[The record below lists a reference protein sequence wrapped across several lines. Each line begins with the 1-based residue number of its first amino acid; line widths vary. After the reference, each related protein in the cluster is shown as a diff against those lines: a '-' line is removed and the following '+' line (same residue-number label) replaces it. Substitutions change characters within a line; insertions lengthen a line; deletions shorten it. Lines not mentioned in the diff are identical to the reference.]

1 MKRTKILI
9 LLAAL
14 LLTLTGCRTRTT
26 GSVPPPGESGPVT
39 ETKPGQAEQPDP
51 PEDDPAE
58 DDPAEDGD
66 TNPESDAPTVTD
78 PDADRKTYAQ
88 DADAEIIPGAGHAL
102 TQQGDGGK
110 KPEHD
115 ANAGTSGAKGSDN
128 SEKTATETIPADQA
142 DQTGADES
150 GQRAETA
157 QLYYQTLLEDR
168 LSDLFECQR
177 FYVYWETPED
187 YRTVHKSSDEHQII
201 LKAGAYDASA
211 KLQSDALTVDDG
223 WIQRKNPGVIVK
235 VVERSVLGSGVQ
247 STRQAEAV
255 CSALKAREGWSRI
268 DAVQN
273 GRVILLSQELLSG
286 GAGKTGAEVLL
297 AKAIYPALFGD
308 TDGDEALRA
317 LTQEAYGA
325 PASGTFIYVG

>member
-39 ETKPGQAEQPDP
+39 ETDPGQAEQPEP
-51 PEDDPAE
+51 PEG
-58 DDPAEDGD
+58 DPAEDGD
-66 TNPESDAPTVTD
+66 TNPESDAPTVTG
-78 PDADRKTYAQ
+78 PDSDRKTYAQ
-88 DADAEIIPGAGHAL
+88 DADAEVVPGADHAL

-110 KPEHD
+110 TPEHD
-115 ANAGTSGAKGSDN
+115 SNGAPGGAKDSANG
-128 SEKTATETIPADQA
+128 EKTAKETVPADQA
-142 DQTGADES
+142 GQTGADQS
-150 GQRAETA
+150 GQTAETA

-223 WIQRKNPGVIVK
+223 WIQRKNPCVIV
-235 VVERSVLGSGVQ
+235 
-247 STRQAEAV
+247 
-255 CSALKAREGWSRI
+255 
-268 DAVQN
+268 
-273 GRVILLSQELLSG
+273 
-286 GAGKTGAEVLL
+286 
-297 AKAIYPALFGD
+297 
-308 TDGDEALRA
+308 
-317 LTQEAYGA
+317 
-325 PASGTFIYVG
+325 

>member
-26 GSVPPPGESGPVT
+26 GSVPPPPGESGQTT
-39 ETKPGQAEQPDP
+39 EN
-51 PEDDPAE
+51 
-58 DDPAEDGD
+58 
-66 TNPESDAPTVTD
+66 NPEQTAQPEHSEGDPTEDADAEAESDTPTATA

-88 DADAEIIPGAGHAL
+88 DADTEIVPGAAHAL
-102 TQQGDGGK
+102 TQQGNGGK
-110 KPEHD
+110 TPEHD
-115 ANAGTSGAKGSDN
+115 SNGAPGGAKDSDGG
-128 SEKTATETIPADQA
+128 EKTAKETVPADQA
-142 DQTGADES
+142 GQTGADQS
-150 GQRAETA
+150 GQAAETA

-255 CSALKAREGWSRI
+255 CTALKAREGWSRI

-317 LTQEAYGA
+317 LTQEAYGT
-325 PASGTFIYVG
+325 PMSGTFIYVG

>member
-1 MKRTKILI
+1 MR
-9 LLAAL
+9 
-14 LLTLTGCRTRTT
+14 RTRTPRSSPAPATPSRSRVTAEKHRSTTPT
-26 GSVPPPGESGPVT
+26 GPPAARRT
-39 ETKPGQAEQPDP
+39 
-51 PEDDPAE
+51 
-58 DDPAEDGD
+58 
-66 TNPESDAPTVTD
+66 
-78 PDADRKTYAQ
+78 
-88 DADAEIIPGAGHAL
+88 
-102 TQQGDGGK
+102 
-110 KPEHD
+110 
-115 ANAGTSGAKGSDN
+115 AK
-128 SEKTATETIPADQA
+128 ETIPADQA
-142 DQTGADES
+142 GQTGAYQS

-235 VVERSVLGSGVQ
+235 VVESSVLGSGVQ

-255 CSALKAREGWSRI
+255 CGALKAREGWSRI

-273 GRVILLSQELLSG
+273 GRVILLSEELLSG
-286 GAGKTGAEVLL
+286 GAGKTGAELLL

>member
-1 MKRTKILI
+1 MKRTKILL
-9 LLAAL
+9 LLAVL

-26 GSVPPPGESGPVT
+26 GPVPPPPDESGQTT
-39 ETKPGQAEQPDP
+39 EN
-51 PEDDPAE
+51 
-58 DDPAEDGD
+58 
-66 TNPESDAPTVTD
+66 NPEQTAQPEHSEGDPTEDADAEAESDTPTATD

-88 DADAEIIPGAGHAL
+88 DADAEIVPGADHAL

-110 KPEHD
+110 TPEHD
-115 ANAGTSGAKGSDN
+115 SNGAPGGAKDSDGGK
-128 SEKTATETIPADQA
+128 KTAKETVPADQA
-142 DQTGADES
+142 GQTGADQS
-150 GQRAETA
+150 GQTAETA
-157 QLYYQTLLEDR
+157 QLYYQTLLDDR

-235 VVERSVLGSGVQ
+235 VVESSVLGSGVQ

-255 CSALKAREGWSRI
+255 CGALKAREGWSQI

>member
-26 GSVPPPGESGPVT
+26 GSVPPPPDKSGQTT
-39 ETKPGQAEQPDP
+39 ENDPGQTAQPEHSEGDPTEDADAE
-51 PEDDPAE
+51 A
-58 DDPAEDGD
+58 
-66 TNPESDAPTVTD
+66 ESDTPTATA

-88 DADAEIIPGAGHAL
+88 DADAEVVPGADHTL

-110 KPEHD
+110 TPEHD
-115 ANAGTSGAKGSDN
+115 SNGAPGGAKDSANG
-128 SEKTATETIPADQA
+128 EKTAKETVPADQA
-142 DQTGADES
+142 GQTGADQS
-150 GQRAETA
+150 GQTAETA
-157 QLYYQTLLEDR
+157 QLYYQTLLDDR

-235 VVERSVLGSGVQ
+235 GVERSVLGSGVQ

-255 CSALKAREGWSRI
+255 CGALKAREGWSQI

-273 GRVILLSQELLSG
+273 GRVILLSEELLSC

-317 LTQEAYGA
+317 LTQEASGA

>member
-26 GSVPPPGESGPVT
+26 GSVLPPPGESGPAT
-39 ETKPGQAEQPDP
+39 ETEPGQAEQPEP
-51 PEDDPAE
+51 PE

-78 PDADRKTYAQ
+78 PDSDRKTYAQ
-88 DADAEIIPGAGHAL
+88 DADAEVVPGADHTL
-102 TQQGDGGK
+102 MQQGDGGK
-110 KPEHD
+110 TPEHD
-115 ANAGTSGAKGSDN
+115 SNGAPGGAKDSDGGK
-128 SEKTATETIPADQA
+128 KTAKETVPADQA
-142 DQTGADES
+142 SQTGADQS
-150 GQRAETA
+150 GQTAETA

-255 CSALKAREGWSRI
+255 CSALKAREGWSQI

>member
-26 GSVPPPGESGPVT
+26 GSVLPPPGESGPVT
-39 ETKPGQAEQPDP
+39 ETEPGQAEQPEP
-51 PEDDPAE
+51 PEE
-58 DDPAEDGD
+58 DPAEDGD

-88 DADAEIIPGAGHAL
+88 DADAEVVPGADHAL

-110 KPEHD
+110 TPEHD
-115 ANAGTSGAKGSDN
+115 SNGDPGGAKDSANG
-128 SEKTATETIPADQA
+128 EKAATETVPADQA
-142 DQTGADES
+142 GQSGADQS
-150 GQRAETA
+150 GQTAETA

-223 WIQRKNPGVIVK
+223 WIQRK
-235 VVERSVLGSGVQ
+235 
-247 STRQAEAV
+247 T
-255 CSALKAREGWSRI
+255 
-268 DAVQN
+268 
-273 GRVILLSQELLSG
+273 
-286 GAGKTGAEVLL
+286 
-297 AKAIYPALFGD
+297 PA
-308 TDGDEALRA
+308 
-317 LTQEAYGA
+317 
-325 PASGTFIYVG
+325 

>member
-26 GSVPPPGESGPVT
+26 GPVPPPGESGPAT
-39 ETKPGQAEQPDP
+39 ETEPGQAEQV
-51 PEDDPAE
+51 EDAEEDPAE
-58 DDPAEDGD
+58 EGD
-66 TNPESDAPTVTD
+66 TKPDSDTPTVTD
-78 PDADRKTYAQ
+78 PESDRKTYAQ
-88 DADAEIIPGAGHAL
+88 DADAEIVPGADHAL

-110 KPEHD
+110 TPEHD
-115 ANAGTSGAKGSDN
+115 SNGDPGGAKDSANG
-128 SEKTATETIPADQA
+128 EKTAKETVPADQA
-142 DQTGADES
+142 SQTGADQG
-150 GQRAETA
+150 GQTAETA
-157 QLYYQTLLEDR
+157 QLYYQTLLDDR

-255 CSALKAREGWSRI
+255 CGALKAREGWSQI

-273 GRVILLSQELLSG
+273 SRVILLSQELLSG

-308 TDGDEALRA
+308 TDGDEALQA
-317 LTQEAYGA
+317 LTQEASGA

>member
-14 LLTLTGCRTRTT
+14 LLALTGCRTRTT
-26 GSVPPPGESGPVT
+26 GPVPPPPDESGPAT
-39 ETKPGQAEQPDP
+39 ETDPGQAEQPEP
-51 PEDDPAE
+51 PENDPAE
-58 DDPAEDGD
+58 EGD
-66 TNPESDAPTVTD
+66 TKPESDTPTVTD
-78 PDADRKTYAQ
+78 PESDRKTYAQ
-88 DADAEIIPGAGHAL
+88 DADAEIVPGADHTL
-102 TQQGDGGK
+102 TQRGDGGK
-110 KPEHD
+110 TPEHD
-115 ANAGTSGAKGSDN
+115 SNGDPGGAKDSD
-128 SEKTATETIPADQA
+128 SGEKAATETVPADQA
-142 DQTGADES
+142 GQTGADQS
-150 GQRAETA
+150 GQTAETA

-235 VVERSVLGSGVQ
+235 VVEPSVLGSGVQ

-255 CSALKAREGWSRI
+255 CGALKAREGWSRI

-273 GRVILLSQELLSG
+273 GRVILLSQELLSA

>member
-14 LLTLTGCRTRTT
+14 LLTLTACRTRTT
-26 GSVPPPGESGPVT
+26 GSVPPPPDESGPVT
-39 ETKPGQAEQPDP
+39 ENDPGQTAQP
-51 PEDDPAE
+51 EHSEGDPAE
-58 DDPAEDGD
+58 DRD
-66 TNPESDAPTVTD
+66 TNPESDAPTATD

-88 DADAEIIPGAGHAL
+88 DADAKVVPGADHAL

-110 KPEHD
+110 TPEHD
-115 ANAGTSGAKGSDN
+115 SNRAPGGAKDSDGG
-128 SEKTATETIPADQA
+128 EKTATETVPADQA
-142 DQTGADES
+142 GQTGADQS
-150 GQRAETA
+150 GQTAETA

-255 CSALKAREGWSRI
+255 CGALKAREGWSRI

-273 GRVILLSQELLSG
+273 GRVILLSQELLSA